1 MRDLEEL
8 IRLASDG
15 DRRAFDEL
23 VEAKREQIVRI
34 AYQVTGDLAD
44 AQDVAQV
51 VLLRL
56 WQVLRRYDPGRRFDT
71 WLYRITVNA
80 AIDQL
85 RSAGPKGWLKPL
97 PSDTDTL
104 GAAGGAAA
112 DERIDRKTIQ
122 RAFLRL
128 AARLAPKQRAVF
140 VLREI
145 EGVDTAT
152 IASTLGIRESTVRN
166 HLLHARRILR
176 EGLEQEYPGL
186 IGKRCSGSDE
196 KPS

>member
-44 AQDVAQV
+44 AQDVAQT

-85 RSAGPKGWLKPL
+85 RSSGPKGWLQPL
-97 PSDTDTL
+97 PADTDTL
-104 GAAGGAAA
+104 GAAGGATAE
-112 DERIDRKTIQ
+112 ERIDRKLVQ

-145 EGVDTAT
+145 EGLDTAT
-152 IASTLGIRESTVRN
+152 IATTLGVRESTVRN

-176 EGLEQEYPGL
+176 DGLEREYPDL
-186 IGKRCSGSDE
+186 IGKRRGPE
-196 KPS
+196 GERA